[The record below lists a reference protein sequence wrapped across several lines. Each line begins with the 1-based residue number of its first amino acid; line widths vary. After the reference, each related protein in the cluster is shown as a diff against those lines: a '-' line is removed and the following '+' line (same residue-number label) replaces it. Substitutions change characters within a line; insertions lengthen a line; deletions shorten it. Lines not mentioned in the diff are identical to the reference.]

1 MVHSV
6 SVVWKNSKKP
16 AIDRR
21 AILEMKIW
29 LNLIRVSKL
38 ITEQIF
44 KRNEYDR
51 DQQRRREIHGFEI
64 PYAQNVKA

>member
-21 AILEMKIW
+21 AILEMKIR
-29 LNLIRVSKL
+29 LNPGFILK
-38 ITEQIF
+38 TEQIF
-44 KRNEYDR
+44 
-51 DQQRRREIHGFEI
+51 
-64 PYAQNVKA
+64 